1 MTAPDLRPNGGEDPA
16 TPGKTGAEQQTEH
29 QLHPAVAAM
38 QPLDNDGNPILT
50 KVLPAGEPLHKA
62 GLLDLDD
69 DTPLA
74 PACDLSGD
82 GTCEACQ

>member
-1 MTAPDLRPNGGEDPA
+1 MTDTINRTLAHAMREASGDLALHAQPDQG
-16 TPGKTGAEQQTEH
+16 
-29 QLHPAVAAM
+29 
-38 QPLDNDGNPILT
+38 
-50 KVLPAGEPLHKA
+50 
-62 GLLDLDD
+62 LDLDD